1 MIKAE
6 IKMTLKRF
14 VQLSM
19 GMGTI
24 WARVSNLSLLDKFNG
39 EKLES

>member
-6 IKMTLKRF
+6 IKLTLKRF
-14 VQLSM
+14 VQLFM

-24 WARVSNLSLLDKFNG
+24 WARVSNLFLLDKFNG